1 MDLRSPGGE
10 IDGKTIEMTFRKT
23 IYTLLFFLLTPSPLF
38 AYIDPG
44 TGSMLLY
51 AIVGAG
57 VALLY
62 TLKGFFFNLLA
73 KLRGRKRADNLSIL
87 DADIIFHSEGKHY
100 DHLFLPLLK
109 EMCGAETEEGS
120 VITYITQY
128 DRDELPELPENV
140 RHLSISSGVAGF
152 ATLNRA
158 KAKFLV
164 TTTPQLDVMM
174 FRRSPHVKHYCHLNH
189 ATADTSFYKP
199 YAFDHFDS
207 VLCPG
212 DFMVKSIRVLEK
224 KRGLP
229 EKKLFSTGVVYFD
242 EMTDRVVEKKNEA
255 DKPCL
260 LIAPSWGD
268 NGLFSR
274 WGVDFLNG
282 LSDDYSV
289 IVRPH
294 PQIKISQEM
303 LYTEL
308 TELCRRN
315 RFTLDEAPSGKKS
328 MDKSDLMISDFSGI
342 IFDYSFVYEKHL
354 IIADTDLKYKGF
366 EAFFLEKPLWDEE
379 IRHKI
384 GRVIKSDEAFRLKEI
399 VREELGKEPLPISEV
414 RDQTVANFGNAVPK
428 TARRLRELWK
438 EIA

>member
-1 MDLRSPGGE
+1 MSY
-10 IDGKTIEMTFRKT
+10 RKT
-23 IYTLLFFLLTPSPLF
+23 VYALLLFFLTPSPLF

-62 TLKGFFFNLLA
+62 TLKGIFFSLLQI
-73 KLRGRKRADNLSIL
+73 LRGRRPANIRASL
-87 DADIIFHSEGKHY
+87 DTDFIFHSEGKHY

-109 EMCGAETEEGS
+109 EMCGAEMKEGS

-128 DRDELPELPENV
+128 DRDELPALPENV
-140 RHLSISSGVAGF
+140 RHLSIRSGATGF
-152 ATLNRA
+152 ATLNRV
-158 KAKFLV
+158 KGKMLV
-164 TTTPQLDVMM
+164 TTTPQLDVMS
-174 FRRSPHVKHYCHLNH
+174 FKRSPHVKHYCHLNH
-189 ATADTSFYKP
+189 ATADASFYKP

-212 DFMVKSIRVLEK
+212 EFMVKSIRILEK
-224 KRGLP
+224 KRNLP
-229 EKKLFSTGVVYFD
+229 QKKLFPTGVVYFD
-242 EMTDRVVEKKNEA
+242 QLIGRVSEKNEKSE
-255 DKPCL
+255 KPCL
-260 LIAPSWGD
+260 LIAPSWGA

-274 WGVDFLNG
+274 WGADFLND
-282 LSDDYSV
+282 LSDDYFV

-294 PQIKISQEM
+294 PQIRISQEM

-308 TELCRRN
+308 TRLCRRN
-315 RFTLDEAPSGKKS
+315 RFAFDEAPSGKKS

-342 IFDYSFVYEKHL
+342 IFEYCFVYHKPMIL
-354 IIADTDLKYKGF
+354 ADTDLEYKGF
-366 EAFFLEKPLWDEE
+366 EGFFLDKPLWDEK

-384 GRVIKSDEAFRLKEI
+384 GRVIKSDEIFRLKDI
-399 VREELGKEPLPISEV
+399 VREELGKKPLRIAEL
-414 RDQTVANFGNAVPK
+414 RDQNVANFGNAVPE

-438 EIA
+438 EIT